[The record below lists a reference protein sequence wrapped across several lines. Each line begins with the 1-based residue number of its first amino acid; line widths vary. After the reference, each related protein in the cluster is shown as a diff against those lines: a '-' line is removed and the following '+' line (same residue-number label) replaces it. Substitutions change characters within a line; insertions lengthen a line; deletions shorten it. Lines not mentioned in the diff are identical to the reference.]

1 MDALALP
8 ALPFTSEAG
17 GDGLAPDH
25 GRSGL
30 VRSSSRNGDSARD
43 VFYEI
48 HARGPAI
55 NNAGRTPDMPTAEQ
69 TRAVVVDSNFP
80 GRLRI
85 SPVPIQAKNPTD
97 VTVRVT
103 AISLNRG
110 EVKRALMAAEDGWRP
125 GWDFTGIVEDAV
137 AQGSGP
143 KIGARVVGMLA
154 SGAWAERIRAP
165 SVSLAEIPEGVTE
178 AQAATLPVA
187 GLTALHALRKGGL
200 LLGRKVLIDGAS
212 GGVGHL
218 AVQLAKASGA
228 IVYGHVRRED
238 QRDAVVKSCTGG
250 VVIGA
255 TLEAARASGPY
266 DLILDSVGGTTL
278 AAALTMLRTAG
289 TCVTFGVSEAPNS
302 TIESGVF
309 FRQGGVKL
317 YGLILFDELM
327 RVEPAGEGLS
337 VLLRQVQQKLLV
349 PQIEIEAPWTEI
361 SKIAQQIVDRKYLGK
376 AVLRVG

>member
-1 MDALALP
+1 
-8 ALPFTSEAG
+8 
-17 GDGLAPDH
+17 
-25 GRSGL
+25 
-30 VRSSSRNGDSARD
+30 
-43 VFYEI
+43 
-48 HARGPAI
+48 
-55 NNAGRTPDMPTAEQ
+55 MPTAEQ
-69 TRAVVVDSNFP
+69 TRAVVVDSHFP
-80 GRLRI
+80 GKLRI
-85 SPVPIQAKNPTD
+85 SPVSIQAKSATD

-110 EVKRALMAAEDGWRP
+110 EVKRALTAAEDGWRP

-137 AQGSGP
+137 VEGSGP

-178 AQAATLPVA
+178 AQAVTLPVA

-200 LLGRKVLIDGAS
+200 LLGKKVLIDGAS

-238 QRDAVVKSCTGG
+238 QRDAIVKSCTGG

-255 TLEAARASGPY
+255 ILEAARASGPY

-278 AAALTMLRTAG
+278 ATALTMLRTAG

-302 TIESGVF
+302 TIESGMF

-317 YGLILFDELM
+317 YGLILFDELR

-337 VLLRQVQQKLLV
+337 VLLRLVQQKLLV
-349 PQIEIEAPWTEI
+349 PQIEIEASWTEV
-361 SKIAQQIVDRKYLGK
+361 SKIAQQLVDRKYLGK